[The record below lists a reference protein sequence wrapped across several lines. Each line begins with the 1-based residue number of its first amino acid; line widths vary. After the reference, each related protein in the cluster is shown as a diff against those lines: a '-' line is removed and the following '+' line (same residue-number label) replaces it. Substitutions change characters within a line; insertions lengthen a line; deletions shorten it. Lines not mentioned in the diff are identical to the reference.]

1 MNFDVLAI
9 DSSTNE
15 SIVMNGDALCEHFN
29 ITTSELNNYIETGK
43 PLSRNNKEWYFDLP
57 LDTK

>member
-15 SIVMNGDALCEHFN
+15 SIVMNGDALCEHF
-29 ITTSELNNYIETGK
+29 
-43 PLSRNNKEWYFDLP
+43 